1 MDWRNDESDHSSV
14 ENLKWDENDNATRTK
29 KDVPSL
35 GRNVRSQEVQ
45 VGIGMCKDIRKFTSA
60 LENLELETDE
70 QDQAKLRTS
79 DAQTNYFN
87 DSEQEETGPVFRT
100 REKSTFQLVLQ
111 GPEILNFQVRALSRH
126 LNFARYEAFPGGHR
140 ALLEEGLSNVAVE
153 VGETREEDQKDQSEG
168 CPSFVSQGT
177 FVA

>member
-111 GPEILNFQVRALSRH
+111 GPEILNFQGTRHSPADIAPYWKKDSRMWLWKSVRLARKIRRTKAKAVPPLYRKELS
-126 LNFARYEAFPGGHR
+126 
-140 ALLEEGLSNVAVE
+140 
-153 VGETREEDQKDQSEG
+153 
-168 CPSFVSQGT
+168 
-177 FVA
+177 